1 MAKTWFITGAGRGF
15 GRQWAEAALERGDK
29 VAATVRNVAALK
41 ELADR
46 FGDAILPLQLDVT
59 DRAAVFKTVQ
69 QAHQHFGR
77 LDVVLN
83 NAGYGVMGAIEEVSI
98 EAARANFETNVFG
111 LLNVVQAA
119 LPLLREQKSGHIIL
133 VSSVGGVIAIPTG
146 GIYEGT
152 KFAVE
157 GIGDALSTEVAG
169 FGIKVTI
176 VEPGPYATDF
186 MSDTSLTT
194 APPLAIYDG
203 IRSYLAELLTPD
215 QVGDPAATS
224 TAILKLVDAENPP
237 NRLLLGE
244 LLPMIQQ
251 VYAERIK
258 TWESWDDVAR
268 AAKGKSP
275 YV

>member
-224 TAILKLVDAENPP
+224 AAILKLVDAENPP